1 MRKLLSILFTFIAGW
16 TLAQDMRGFHIGGRF
31 GLGESSI
38 AGTALNVRPKMTLS
52 GGIVSNYQFNNYIGL
67 NADFLLTSTG
77 AGASGIERAEGLLS
91 DNYYSYQERFD
102 LLNVE
107 VPVSAQASYWF
118 GDFMVKAFAGPAMNF
133 NLLAMQSRAY
143 DDPNYQSNDFMN
155 RRLDNINN
163 VSYYMMFGVGLGAL
177 SKNERLFFLDLR
189 INNGI
194 TPIGTIN
201 NRNGYSYYYSV
212 GAGYLF

>member
-1 MRKLLSILFTFIAGW
+1 M
-16 TLAQDMRGFHIGGRF
+16 LAQEVEGFHVGGRF
-31 GLGESSI
+31 GLGESSV
-38 AGTALNVRPKMTLS
+38 AGTDLNMQPKMTIS

-67 NADFLLTSTG
+67 NADFLLASTG
-77 AGASGIERAEGLLS
+77 ARASGSERAAGLLS
-91 DNYYSYQERFD
+91 DNYYAYQERYD

-133 NLLAMQSRAY
+133 NLLAVQSRAY
-143 DDPNYQSNDFMN
+143 EDPNYKSNDFMN
-155 RRLDNINN
+155 RRLGNINN
-163 VSYYMMFGVGLGAL
+163 VSYYMMFGVGLGAI

-194 TPIGTIN
+194 SPIGKIN
-201 NRNGYSYYYSV
+201 NMNAYSYYYSV